1 MGIISCKIGPDVRA
15 ICSLTPSSR
24 PPAVAKKALTGG
36 RPTAPPFDSGGSN
49 RASLGECGSA
59 RRETDRPNFR
69 DENLKSLTGSDLEPR
84 TRVGV
89 KLERESAGGFSE
101 AEERA
106 AWVVGVASA
115 DLSAWRGFGRGAA
128 GFAGGWVGG
137 GGDWAGFGDWAARRD
152 LSANAEARKIASLS
166 PSTLL

>member
-1 MGIISCKIGPDVRA
+1 M
-15 ICSLTPSSR
+15 
-24 PPAVAKKALTGG
+24 
-36 RPTAPPFDSGGSN
+36 
-49 RASLGECGSA
+49 
-59 RRETDRPNFR
+59 
-69 DENLKSLTGSDLEPR
+69 
-84 TRVGV
+84 

-115 DLSAWRGFGRGAA
+115 DLSAWREFGRGAA

-152 LSANAEARKIASLS
+152 LSANAEARKIASPS
-166 PSTLL
+166 PSTLLARQLTKSTVLSAQISTLDTSADLPSAYFPRRST